1 MYMVERQK
9 YCVLRIFIHVYMQKT
24 QYMNRR
30 KDHEAFLDWKSKV
43 IQRLTV
49 NIENRESFKV
59 CLKLEQKLN
68 SLTNLRPDVVLWST
82 RTR

>member
-30 KDHEAFLDWKSKV
+30 QDHEAFLDWKSKF
-43 IQRLTV
+43 IQRLTD
-49 NIENRESFKV
+49 NIENRKF
-59 CLKLEQKLN
+59 
-68 SLTNLRPDVVLWST
+68 
-82 RTR
+82 